1 MLLKVDHLKKCYKS
15 KDEELY
21 ALNDVSFEVEEGDFV
36 AIVGASGSGKS
47 TLLHIVG
54 GVDWASEGDVLI
66 CGHNITKMNKSEAAK
81 FRREHIGLIYQFYN
95 LLPTLNIKDNIT
107 LPLRLNHQNIDE
119 KVLSDMVHLLNIE
132 DKLNSLPGQLSGG
145 QQQRVAIAR
154 AIITNPD
161 IILADEPTGN
171 LDQKNS
177 REVMEYLKKLNRD
190 YHRTILLVTHD
201 MNLALECKRIITIKD
216 GKIIKDEQV
225 MKYAS
230 N

>member
-1 MLLKVDHLKKCYKS
+1 MLLQVDRLKKCYKS

-47 TLLHIVG
+47 TLLHIAA
-54 GVDWASEGDVLI
+54 GVDWASEGSVLI
-66 CGHNITKMNKSEAAK
+66 CGQNITKMNKSEAAK

-95 LLPTLNIKDNIT
+95 LLPTLNVKDNIT
-107 LPLRLNHQNIDE
+107 LPLRLNHQSIDE
-119 KVLSDMVHLLNIE
+119 KVFSDMVHLLNIE